1 MTTHQP
7 DCIFCKIVAKEI
19 PAEIVYED
27 NGFLAFLDIH
37 PKGPQ
42 HTLLVPKAHYQWFQE
57 LPDPLYGEMFQVVK
71 KLASTLKEKTG
82 TDYIKLGIVGTDVA
96 HVHVHLIPRKFAD
109 RDSAL

>member
-1 MTTHQP
+1 MTKQAP

-19 PAEIVYED
+19 PAEITYED
-27 NGFLAFLDIH
+27 ENFLAFLDIH

-42 HTLLVPKAHYQWFQE
+42 HTLLIPKAHHQWFQD
-57 LPDPLYGEMFQVVK
+57 LPDPLYSNMFQAVK

-96 HVHVHLIPRKFAD
+96 HVHVHLIPRRFAD
-109 RDSAL
+109 KDNVL